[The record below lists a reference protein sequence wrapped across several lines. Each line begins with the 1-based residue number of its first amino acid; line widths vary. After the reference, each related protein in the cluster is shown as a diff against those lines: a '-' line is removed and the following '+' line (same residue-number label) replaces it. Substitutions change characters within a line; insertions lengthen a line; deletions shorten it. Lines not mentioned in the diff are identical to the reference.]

1 MNEAFYGP
9 KVPKKGIM
17 TPKKSPNGP
26 KKRHNDPKVVPRPK
40 IVLNIFEGLTL
51 LNDRLVL
58 PPQVQDKIK

>member
-1 MNEAFYGP
+1 MAQ
-9 KVPKKGIM
+9 KSQKKGIM
-17 TPKKSPNGP
+17 TPKNIMTPQWSQG
-26 KKRHNDPKVVPRPK
+26 PK

>member
-17 TPKKSPNGP
+17 TPKSPPNGP
-26 KKRHNDPKVVPRPK
+26 KKGILTPKWSQGPK